1 MKRALVFL
9 MALILTAPVFS
20 QENEEN
26 QEGSKE
32 VRDVKEFDK
41 LKVTKGINVT
51 LIKGLKPEAEI
62 NIVNTLADD
71 VIIEN
76 EKNELIIKMKT
87 RIYQDVSV
95 QVYLTYTD
103 LREIKT
109 GSGATVDAEEPISGN
124 LLVLDAGMDSSI
136 ELEIDVETLEANVS
150 AARITL
156 EGKASTVEAKATT
169 GGKFEA
175 EKLESHEAFIT
186 ANTGGVAT
194 VNVTKQLEAKAGT
207 GGKIE
212 YSGDPEKVKSREII
226 GGTVK
231 ELY

>member
-20 QENEEN
+20 QENKEN
-26 QEGSKE
+26 QEVSKE
-32 VRDVKEFDK
+32 VRDVNEFDK

-62 NIVNTLADD
+62 NIVNAPMED

-76 EKNELIIKMKT
+76 DKNELTIKMKT
-87 RIYQDVSV
+87 RIYKNVSV
-95 QVYLTYTD
+95 QVYLTYTEI
-103 LREIKT
+103 REIKT
-109 GSGATVDAEEPISGN
+109 RSGASVDAQGKLSRN
-124 LLVLDAGMDSSI
+124 HLALNAGMDSSI

-175 EKLESHEAFIT
+175 EKLETQEAFIT
-186 ANTGGVAT
+186 ANTGAVAT
-194 VNVTKQLEAKAGT
+194 VHVTKKLEAKAGT

-212 YSGDPEKVKSREII
+212 YSGDPEKVESREII

-231 ELY
+231 EL